1 MLEAGTQTGT
11 PAGMPLEEDMRG
23 CRERCSA
30 LLGVVFGAV
39 AIYVIMK
46 YAVYV

>member
-1 MLEAGTQTGT
+1 MLEAGTQTPLEAGT
-11 PAGMPLEEDMRG
+11 PLEEDMRG

-39 AIYVIMK
+39 AIYVFMK
-46 YAVYV
+46 YAV